1 VPESTLAADG
11 GGDGSPN
18 NHSPRGVTHWKMSL
32 TISSLTDDAALA
44 FDPLLL
50 PKLGRAMDERRRIA
64 VDEDDERRREKGFCW
79 ERPALDIYYS
89 LFRIL

>member
-1 VPESTLAADG
+1 
-11 GGDGSPN
+11 
-18 NHSPRGVTHWKMSL
+18 MSL

-64 VDEDDERRREKGFCW
+64 VDEDDERRREKGFC
-79 ERPALDIYYS
+79 
-89 LFRIL
+89 

>member
-1 VPESTLAADG
+1 
-11 GGDGSPN
+11 
-18 NHSPRGVTHWKMSL
+18 MSL

-64 VDEDDERRREKGFCW
+64 VDEDDELVPAMIPTGSGLLAVARR
-79 ERPALDIYYS
+79 
-89 LFRIL
+89 